1 MIQANEFMCLS
12 TGPGH
17 RKDNARLFKMFTN
30 LDKSKGGILSGLL
43 FNESNNEIEI
53 AFFETQAGT
62 DGENSGVPLIYST
75 GSKTNDRTWCRLVQD
90 LFPDEAEIDQTIMK
104 RPQIDECV
112 PIDELNELP
121 EQNEETGN
129 DRNELSEQDMETRDL
144 N

>member
-17 RKDNARLFKMFTN
+17 RKDNARLFKMFTS

-43 FNESNNEIEI
+43 FNESNKEIET

-62 DGENSGVPLIYST
+62 DGENSDVPLIYSI

-90 LFPDEAEIDQTIMK
+90 LFPDEAEIDEAIMK
-104 RPQIDECV
+104 RPQILLTSSMSYLSKTRRPETTLMSY
-112 PIDELNELP
+112 LNK
-121 EQNEETGN
+121 
-129 DRNELSEQDMETRDL
+129 TR
-144 N
+144 